1 MMEVSS
7 SSLKNE
13 SMVIHKIHLAE
24 DSSQIKNNWIT
35 MGSGAGINK
44 DALID
49 PALALSSL
57 QVVGCLSGFSSNP
70 INFVKK
76 YPFQPTIAFNS
87 LDELKRHHQPD
98 SKLFWYYPT
107 VPSKKRDQTSL
118 DLIKHFPNSLLLLEK
133 PSHNTAAEAKAFK

>member
-1 MMEVSS
+1 
-7 SSLKNE
+7 
-13 SMVIHKIHLAE
+13 
-24 DSSQIKNNWIT
+24 

-133 PSHNTAAEAKAFK
+133 PSHNTTAEAKAFK